1 MTFDPAFAHDVL
13 LPLNMTAYQL
23 SMGQDLQFPPGW
35 QQTGVVTVDQRTI
48 QREAA
53 SGLAKIVVSE
63 DCDWGIVARKG
74 DVSVIAIRGT
84 ETQHQWL
91 EDFRS
96 IAQPVAHEQWWIHRG
111 FNDVWNS
118 IAASL
123 QKAWDTAASA
133 KAHVYI
139 TGHSLGA
146 AVALIM
152 GVQHPEAST
161 WTFAGPAVFSPIRGL
176 PPSANV
182 VRIVNPSDLVPK
194 VPVPPLYQH
203 IGQEI
208 SIMGAPDPFDFALQ
222 HSLDTYKAGLAKYKE
237 LTYRAPTTTVSPAG

>member
-1 MTFDPAFAHDVL
+1 MPFDPVFAHDVL
-13 LPLNMTAYQL
+13 LPLNTTAYQL
-23 SMGQDLQFPPGW
+23 SRGQDLQFPPGW
-35 QQTGVVTVDQRTI
+35 EKMGVVTVDQPTI
-48 QREAA
+48 QLETA
-53 SGLAKIVVSE
+53 SVLAKIVLLE
-63 DCDWGIVARKG
+63 DCDWGIIARKG
-74 DVSVIAIRGT
+74 DISVIAIRGT

-91 EDFRS
+91 EDFRA

-118 IAASL
+118 IAGSL
-123 QKAWDTAASA
+123 QKAWDIASSENA
-133 KAHVYI
+133 RVYI

-152 GVQHPEAST
+152 GVHHPEAPT

-176 PPSANV
+176 PPSANI

-194 VPVPPLYQH
+194 VPLPPLYQH

-208 SIMGAPDPFDFALQ
+208 SVVGAPDPYDFALQ
-222 HSLDTYKAGLAKYKE
+222 HSLDTYAAGLAKYTE
-237 LTYRAPTTTVSPAG
+237 LTSATPAATVSTGR